1 MALWKHS
8 MFRRFTDKLFGR
20 YERLDEKDIER
31 AIDIIINETD
41 PRLRTVRA
49 YRRKLRKPVIRS
61 LAYINNL
68 ITRIPGPFDISRRA
82 YGADP
87 QINALFGSADDIEAL
102 FSRSKPVQE
111 FFRDSPGSDRV
122 YLPLA
127 MFRTEKKGFGV
138 SLDGDVLRSDVA
150 RTTVNFSGHWLG
162 ICAASE
168 ATLRQMLVWR
178 GIYNLAITALENIT
192 HLLVKTDTLG
202 KQRTLLKMKLR
213 DLQAQHRGLDAP
225 EKTQLDDAVD
235 LQALKLRLE
244 ETEHQLADAST
255 TLETLDGYLQQV
267 CNVFNHPSRYL
278 RVKPGTVRVNRM
290 GIKSDSATSRDG
302 SEIVTAAITV
312 GNKPQFESILVSFPR
327 AEMGESSGLNFKS
340 VDFLYSK

>member
-1 MALWKHS
+1 

-192 HLLVKTDTLG
+192 HFQVKTDTLG

-340 VDFLYSK
+340 VDYLYSK

>member
-1 MALWKHS
+1 
-8 MFRRFTDKLFGR
+8 MFSRFTDKLLGR

-31 AIDIIINETD
+31 ATEIIINEID
-41 PRLRTVRA
+41 PRLRMVRA

-68 ITRIPGPFDISRRA
+68 ITRIPGPFEISRRA

-87 QINALFGSADDIEAL
+87 QINALFGSADDIGAL

-111 FFRDSPGSDRV
+111 FFRDFPDSDRV

-138 SLDGDVLRSDVA
+138 SLDGDVLRKDVA
-150 RTTVNFSGHWLG
+150 QTAVNYSGHWLG

-168 ATLRQMLVWR
+168 AGLRQMLVWR
-178 GIYNLAITALENIT
+178 GIYNLAITALDNIT
-192 HLLVKTDTLG
+192 HLRDKTDTLR

-213 DLQAQHRGLDAP
+213 DIKAQHRGLDAP
-225 EKTQLDDAVD
+225 ETTQVDDADD

-244 ETEHQLADAST
+244 ETEHKLADAST
-255 TLETLDGYLQQV
+255 TLVTLDGYLQQV

-278 RVKPGTVRVNRM
+278 RVKPGTVHVNRM
-290 GIKSDSATSRDG
+290 GIKSDSATSRG
-302 SEIVTAAITV
+302 SSEIATVAITI
-312 GNKPQFESILVSFPR
+312 GNKPQFEGILVGFPR

-340 VDFLYSK
+340 VDYLYSK

>member
-1 MALWKHS
+1 

-192 HLLVKTDTLG
+192 HFQVKTDTLG

-225 EKTQLDDAVD
+225 EKTQGDDAVD

-340 VDFLYSK
+340 VDYLYSK

>member
-1 MALWKHS
+1 

-192 HLLVKTDTLG
+192 HLQVKTDTLG

>member
-1 MALWKHS
+1 
-8 MFRRFTDKLFGR
+8 MFRRFTAKLFGR
-20 YERLDEKDIER
+20 YERLDEQDIER

-111 FFRDSPGSDRV
+111 FFRDSPGSERV

-138 SLDGDVLRSDVA
+138 TLNGGVLRRDVA

-162 ICAASE
+162 ICAGSE
-168 ATLRQMLVWR
+168 AELRQMLVWR

-192 HLLVKTDTLG
+192 HFLAKTDTLR

-244 ETEHQLADAST
+244 ETEHNLADAST

-340 VDFLYSK
+340 VDYLYSK

>member
-122 YLPLA
+122 YLSLA

-168 ATLRQMLVWR
+168 AALRQMLVWR

-192 HLLVKTDTLG
+192 HFQVKTDTLG

-340 VDFLYSK
+340 VDYLYSK

>member
-192 HLLVKTDTLG
+192 HFQVKTDTLG

-340 VDFLYSK
+340 VDYLYSK